1 MGEDEGQAPSFGSS
15 EEGTGASEDGKGV
28 GGYAG
33 FDACGP
39 QEGAEAGGL
48 ELSEQPS
55 VEVSTVKPK

>member
-1 MGEDEGQAPSFGSS
+1 MGEDQEAESS
-15 EEGTGASEDGKGV
+15 EGPGEEGSGTSGDGEGPREQTE
-28 GGYAG
+28 